1 MVKHYIIMSSSYTDG
16 ARVALDITEA
26 SQLNSDAIAKII
38 REIKQSCGDDVPL
51 STHLIETGTESWESV
66 VKYDLFLR
74 ASSAFRRCQIFRR
87 KSKKTGC

>member
-66 VKYDLFLR
+66 VK
-74 ASSAFRRCQIFRR
+74 
-87 KSKKTGC
+87 